1 LLKERKGYAV
11 IHRPLPPLSDWEWR
25 WLDPPEQD
33 PPLRDE
39 WIRQGARSIAMAL
52 SSGGVRKTVDRT
64 QKDVDL
70 FNMATERRYVGNPR
84 YSACGDIVGFTLC
97 LLGCRDEGIVNR
109 DDDNLDGK
117 PDAKQGADMMSDWD
131 IRGARGWRSGMNI
144 ALLKQGA
151 INAKAWVSAR
161 QGVDLSKLGMGDY
174 FLLDEGTMAEHV
186 GQIVSVPVYDP
197 TRKLYRAYAVE
208 GGQVDQFGQCVRLYE
223 VEFSVEGGKAI
234 YYRPETKRKSV
245 LSGWA
250 DITRIPYTAPALLP
264 PVCSVVGL
272 PVED

>member
-1 LLKERKGYAV
+1 M
-11 IHRPLPPLSDWEWR
+11 IHDPLPPLDGWRWR

-33 PPLRDE
+33 PPQRNE
-39 WIRQGARSIAMAL
+39 WIRLGAQSIAWAL
-52 SSGGVRKTVDRT
+52 SNGGVKSHDHRS
-64 QKDVDL
+64 QMDVDL

-84 YSACGDIVGFTLC
+84 YSACGDIVGFALC

-117 PDAKQGADMMSDWD
+117 PDTRQGPDIMSDWD
-131 IRGARGWRSGMNI
+131 IRGVRGWRSGMNI

-151 INAKAWVSAR
+151 INSKAWVSAKAGPT
-161 QGVDLSKLGMGDY
+161 QFTMDMGDY

-186 GQIVSVPVYDP
+186 GQIVSTPVWDP
-197 TRKLYRAYAVE
+197 SRKLYRCMSVE
-208 GGQVDQFGQCVRLYE
+208 GGQVDKFGQCVRAYT
-223 VEFSVEGGKAI
+223 VEFSWEGSKLT

-245 LSGWA
+245 VSGWA
-250 DITRIPYTAPALLP
+250 DITKIPYTTPALLP
-264 PVCSVVGL
+264 PMAPAIGL